1 MNVFTFFGMW
11 LDQGAFNL
19 LMLSGMWVTGVTYTG
34 VGKSRNSYVYDLL
47 DNGPEMTGWRCA

>member
-11 LDQGAFNL
+11 LDQGAFNAL
-19 LMLSGMWVTGVTYTG
+19 WNVGYRCTYTG
-34 VGKSRNSYVYDLL
+34 VGKSRNSYVYDFL